1 MMKNIVLFSLV
12 SVITTVQAA
21 PTNEQL
27 YEMILGLKN
36 EIADSKGRESNLH
49 VELNKTK
56 NDLNLAKKQ
65 LSELPNTGQGV
76 STIKHLKNSEND
88 IQPTQ
93 TDSKEGF
100 TITAGAL
107 YVKPVTSANNL
118 YPYDYIDNN
127 NINYGPG
134 FQVSTDYQAKNN
146 WDYALQFK
154 HFQSTNNVSND
165 TNYYYQGGIPNI
177 EYAINYN
184 VLDLEIGKL
193 FTFSDTVSLRISG
206 GLRSA
211 IMNEKLT
218 STSSISSSSSGS
230 YSSYPDW
237 IYTPYTITTNSNIS
251 DSMSNNFWGIGPRIT
266 GEPSW
271 KPFGNNFRIFG
282 SVAGSF
288 LMGQQNDTY
297 SGASSYN
304 CSSTSTVV
312 TCGSNSTYA
321 YKNDYRRESFVT
333 MLEAGSGMGYT
344 IKTKSMAIDLKTG
357 YQLEH
362 WIVTDQ
368 TDNLMFRGFHGAYGT
383 VGVNF

>member
-146 WDYALQFK
+146 WDYALKFK
-154 HFQSTNNVSND
+154 HFQSTSNVSND

-193 FTFSDTVSLRISG
+193 FTLSDTVSLRISG

-218 STSSISSSSSGS
+218 SNSSSSSSSSGS

-266 GEPSW
+266 GEPTW
-271 KPFGNNFRIFG
+271 KPFGNNFRIFA
-282 SVAGSF
+282 SMAGSF
-288 LMGQQNDTY
+288 LMGQQSDTY
-297 SGASSYN
+297 SGASSNN
-304 CSSTSTVV
+304 CSSTSSVV
-312 TCGSNSTYA
+312 TCGGNSNYT

-333 MLEAGSGMGYT
+333 MLEAASGMGYT

>member
-12 SVITTVQAA
+12 FVTTTVQAA
-21 PTNEQL
+21 PSNEQL

-36 EIADSKGRESNLH
+36 EITDSKGRESDLH
-49 VELNKTK
+49 AELNKTK
-56 NDLNLAKKQ
+56 TDLNLAKKQ
-65 LSELPNTGQGV
+65 LSELPNTGQRV
-76 STIKHLKNSEND
+76 STIKHLENPEND
-88 IQPTQ
+88 IRPTQ

-146 WDYALQFK
+146 WDYALKFK
-154 HFQSTNNVSND
+154 HFQSTSNVSND

-193 FTFSDTVSLRISG
+193 FTLSDTVSLRISG

-218 STSSISSSSSGS
+218 SNSSSSSSSSGS

-266 GEPSW
+266 GEPTW
-271 KPFGNNFRIFG
+271 KPFGNNFRIFA
-282 SVAGSF
+282 SMAGSF
-288 LMGQQNDTY
+288 LMGQQSDTY
-297 SGASSYN
+297 SGASSNN
-304 CSSTSTVV
+304 CSSTSSVV
-312 TCGSNSTYA
+312 TCGGNSNYT

-333 MLEAGSGMGYT
+333 MLEAASGMGYT

-362 WIVTDQ
+362 WIVNDQ

>member
-88 IQPTQ
+88 IRPTQ

-154 HFQSTNNVSND
+154 HFQSTSNVSND

>member
-65 LSELPNTGQGV
+65 LSELPNTGQRV
-76 STIKHLKNSEND
+76 STIKHLENPEND
-88 IQPTQ
+88 IRPTQ

-154 HFQSTNNVSND
+154 HFQSTSNVSND

-193 FTFSDTVSLRISG
+193 FTLSDTVSLRISG

>member
-36 EIADSKGRESNLH
+36 EIADSKGRESDLH

-56 NDLNLAKKQ
+56 TDLNIAKKQ

-88 IQPTQ
+88 IRPTQ
-93 TDSKEGF
+93 ADSKEGF

-107 YVKPVTSANNL
+107 YVKPVTSANTP

-134 FQVSTDYQAKNN
+134 FQVSADYQAKNN

-154 HFQSTNNVSND
+154 HFQSTSNVSND

-266 GEPSW
+266 GEPGW

-368 TDNLMFRGFHGAYGT
+368 TDNLMFRGFHGAYGI

>member
-1 MMKNIVLFSLV
+1 MKNIVLFSLV

-65 LSELPNTGQGV
+65 LSELPNTGQRV
-76 STIKHLKNSEND
+76 STIKHLENPEND
-88 IQPTQ
+88 IRPTQ

-154 HFQSTNNVSND
+154 HFQSTSNVSND

-193 FTFSDTVSLRISG
+193 FTLSDTVSLRISG

>member
-65 LSELPNTGQGV
+65 LSELPNTGQVV

-118 YPYDYIDNN
+118 YPYGYIDNN

-154 HFQSTNNVSND
+154 HFQSTSNVSND

-193 FTFSDTVSLRISG
+193 FTLSDTVSLRISG

-368 TDNLMFRGFHGAYGT
+368 TDNLMFRGFHGAYGI